1 MATLAHKFIER
12 YSQLLLKSNITPELY
27 GKYNVKRGLRNPDGT
42 GVLVGLTEIGSAHGY
57 IRDEEEKIPQ
67 HGVLQYRGMNVKD
80 LVKGFLEEKRYGFE
94 ETVFLLLFGYL
105 PNEPELKLFNEALG
119 EFRKLPP
126 HFTEDSIMKNPSCN
140 IMNKLARSVLVSYSY
155 DENPEE
161 FTVTNNLRQ
170 CVELIARFPT
180 MVAYGYQ
187 AKRHYYDGK
196 SLFIHT
202 PLPHLSTAENFLL
215 MIRPDKKYTR
225 QEAEILDLM
234 LVLHAEHGG
243 GNNSAFTTHVV
254 SSSGTD
260 IYSAIAAAVGSL
272 KGPLHGGANMKV
284 HEMIMDIKQNVSNW
298 SDRDEVAAYL
308 TKILKKEAYDGKGLV
323 YGMGHAVYTLS
334 DPRAELLKIK
344 AKELAEASG
353 KQNEFQLFALIEE
366 LTPELFLKVKKND
379 KPLCANVD
387 FYSGFVYSALDIEPD
402 LFTPIFA
409 VSRIAGWCAHRVEEL
424 VNGGRIMRPAY
435 KNVSKQVQYTP
446 MKERQE
452 RK

>member
-1 MATLAHKFIER
+1 MAQKFLER
-12 YSQLLLKSNITPELY
+12 YTQVLDKSNITPELY
-27 GKYNVKRGLRNPDGT
+27 SKYNVKRGLRNNDGT
-42 GVLVGLTEIGSAHGY
+42 GVLVGLTEIGSVHGY
-57 IRDEEEKIPQ
+57 IKDEEEKIPQ
-67 HGVLQYRGMNVKD
+67 KGKLWYRGIDVKD
-80 LVKGFLEEKRYGFE
+80 LVKGFQAENRFGFE

-105 PNEPELKLFNEALG
+105 PSQDELDTFNNTLG
-119 EFRKLPP
+119 NFRKLPP
-126 HFTEDSIMKNPSCN
+126 NFTEDSILKNPSNN
-140 IMNKLARSVLVSYSY
+140 IMNKLARSVLVNYSY
-155 DENPEE
+155 DSTPED
-161 FTVTNNLRQ
+161 TSVGNNLRQ
-170 CVELIARFPT
+170 CVELISRIPT

-215 MIRPDKKYTR
+215 MIRPDKKYTA

-260 IYSAIAAAVGSL
+260 IYSAITAAVGSL
-272 KGPLHGGANMKV
+272 KGPLHGGASLKV
-284 HEMIMDIKQNVSNW
+284 HQMMKDIKEHVKDWTS
-298 SDRDEVAAYL
+298 REEVAAYI

-323 YGMGHAVYTLS
+323 YGIGHAVYTLS
-334 DPRAELLKIK
+334 DPRAELLKEK
-344 AKELAEASG
+344 ARELAIATGREE
-353 KQNEFQLFALIEE
+353 EFTLYSLIEE
-366 LTPELFLKVKKND
+366 LTPGLFLEIKKND

-387 FYSGFVYSALDIEPD
+387 FYSGFVYSVLGITPD

-409 VSRIAGWCAHRVEEL
+409 ISRIAGWCAHRVEEI
-424 VNGGRIMRPAY
+424 VNGRRIMRPAY
-435 KNVSKQVQYTP
+435 KNVSKAAEYVP
-446 MKERQE
+446 MNK